1 MADDQQDT
9 AGTGHDAGRDDR
21 TVQER
26 FRERVEQEEKRR
38 EMQQATEKSAD
49 EPEWRARLR
58 QINIRLSLYALLPD
72 IYTDHIETHARHAR
86 IVGYRR
92 TTSTI
97 LMIYWVV
104 VLAALPVVQLPVL
117 QSVLAFAGAAPV
129 GFIIPYAFYVVMAE
143 RRKKEIER
151 VLPDALLLM
160 SANIES
166 GLTVDKAFLLSA
178 RDEFGPLAD
187 DIRRTA
193 MKMFGGKPV
202 EDALLELAE
211 ETNSPLFEETLKL
224 LIDGINSGGE
234 VSSLLESSADD
245 IRKSLHLR
253 EEIAANVKMYSM
265 FILFASMLGAPL
277 LFGVSTYLAQTTQ
290 EMWSSQA
297 GGVDME
303 NLPDTGPFDFQA
315 PSFDVEFFRMFAV
328 ASLIISNAF
337 AALIISEIK
346 NGNVKAGFKLI
357 PVFVIIAVVVFFVV
371 DVVIQNTLGTM
382 I

>member
-1 MADDQQDT
+1 MGNDEQAPQESDID
-9 AGTGHDAGRDDR
+9 
-21 TVQER
+21 VEER

-38 EMQQATEKSAD
+38 ELQQEAEQEDS
-49 EPEWRARLR
+49 ESNRLDWLKR
-58 QINIRLSLYALLPD
+58 INIRLSLYALLPEM
-72 IYTDHIETHARHAR
+72 YTDIIESHARHAR

-92 TTSTI
+92 TTATI
-97 LMIYWVV
+97 LLLYWTVVMI
-104 VLAALPVVQLPVL
+104 ALPVVQLPL
-117 QSVLAFAGAAPV
+117 LESVVAAAVAVPMGLV
-129 GFIIPYAFYVVMAE
+129 IPYAFYVVMAE

-193 MKMFGGKPV
+193 MKMFGGTPV
-202 EDALLELAE
+202 EAALLELAE

-245 IRKSLHLR
+245 IRTSLHLR

-277 LFGVSTYLAQTTQ
+277 LFGVSTYLADTTKT
-290 EMWSSQA
+290 MWTEQA
-297 GGVDME
+297 GGMDME
-303 NLPDTGPFDFQA
+303 NLPSTGPFEFQA
-315 PSFDVEFFRMFAV
+315 PSFDVEFFRLFAV

-357 PVFVIIAVVVFFVV
+357 PIFVVVS
-371 DVVIQNTLGTM
+371 VVIFFIVDIIIQNALGGM